1 MLTETEVKNAKAQGK
16 AYKLHDGGQMYLFIS
31 VAGGKSW
38 RLDASIHGRRA
49 TLTLGKYPAM
59 TLKQALQAADRAREQ
74 IAQGIDPRV
83 EKKRIAEQAQAE
95 EQRQART
102 FEAVALE
109 WHDRKTRN
117 NVASHNRA
125 NILQRLKSHILPYI
139 GSVPIADLKPA
150 DILAAI
156 KHTEEREAY
165 DLAHRLLQLIGQV
178 CKYARA
184 CEYVPYN
191 VADGLTAALAPTP
204 KHTPR
209 AALLEPKE
217 IMLLLRSIDSYGG
230 YMPISYAL
238 KIMPYVFVRSLELR
252 GARWD
257 ELDLERSLWTIPAW
271 RMKMK
276 TSPVVPLARQVIGLF
291 RELQEWTG
299 NSDFV
304 FPSTHSREKAITD
317 NGLLLALR
325 RMGYTKEEMSI
336 HGFRSVAGTMLN
348 ESGAYRPDVIEAALA
363 HAERNKVRAAYNR
376 TDYLDERKSMMQDWA
391 DYLDTLRA
399 GKVQTM
405 KEWLSEKK
413 EAGSRQGIGRRQ
425 ILQTPARGNL

>member
-49 TLTLGKYPAM
+49 TLTLGKYPTM
-59 TLKQALQAADRAREQ
+59 TLKQARQAADRAREQ
-74 IAQGIDPRV
+74 IAQGIDPRE

-117 NVASHNRA
+117 NVASHRA
-125 NILQRLKSHILPYI
+125 NTMQRLKSHILPYI
-139 GSVPIADLKPA
+139 GKIPIADLKRG
-150 DILAAI
+150 DILEAV
-156 KHTEEREAY
+156 KHTENRGAR
-165 DLAHRLLQLIGQV
+165 DLAHRLVQLIGQV
-178 CKYARA
+178 YKYAVA

-191 VADGLTAALAPTP
+191 VADGLTVALTPIP

-276 TSPVVPLARQVIGLF
+276 TPHFVPLARQVIGLF

-336 HGFRSVAGTMLN
+336 HGFRSVASTMLN
-348 ESGAYRPDVIEAALA
+348 ESGAYRPDVIESALA
-363 HAERNKVRAAYNR
+363 HAERNAIRAAYNR
-376 TDYLDERKSMMQDWA
+376 TSYLEERQAMMQDWA
-391 DYLDTLRA
+391 DYLDTLRS
-399 GKVQTM
+399 GTVTSM
-405 KEWLSEKK
+405 KEWLEHRKK
-413 EAGSRQGIGRRQ
+413 YQDGGAH
-425 ILQTPARGNL
+425 T